1 MQRVLLDLPYKAD
14 RNYLHGTDMYD
25 AIVHHVGATQ
35 PERCDGQFGLLFR
48 KLCRHQ
54 GSLSFF
60 ADNGLVP
67 PPENL
72 VAEFRLLTG
81 SQKIVGWVCETTQPV
96 TRRIPYRE
104 EQIVGQCIIQDQMIE
119 ISRPTS
125 FSAIEVLVA
134 MNKHLHE
141 VFCSS
146 KNGKWLFTRLELERL
161 LRPTDAS
168 TFKIVLSQNFRN
180 LMTKSTILIE
190 NSILGYIYF
199 SLVKV

>member
-1 MQRVLLDLPYKAD
+1 MEPVLLDLPYKAD
-14 RNYLHGTDMYD
+14 RDYLHGTDMYD
-25 AIVHHVGATQ
+25 AIVHHVGATL
-35 PERCDGQFGLLFR
+35 PERCDGQLGLLFR

-60 ADNGLVP
+60 VDNGLAS

-72 VAEFRLLTG
+72 VAEFRLATG
-81 SQKIVGWVCETTQPV
+81 RQKIIGWVSETTQSV
-96 TRRIPYRE
+96 TRRIPYPE
-104 EQIVGQCIIQDQMIE
+104 EQIVGECIIQDHMIE

-146 KNGKWLFTRLELERL
+146 QKGKWLFTRLELQRL
-161 LRPTDAS
+161 LRPKDAS
-168 TFKIVLSQNFRN
+168 SFKIVLSQNFRN
-180 LMTKSTILIE
+180 LMTKSTILIKDR
-190 NSILGYIYF
+190 ILGYIYF
-199 SLVKV
+199 SLVIL